1 MYFCC
6 VGENRKNIVT
16 MNNDRKC
23 LSKRLDILKMRKQR
37 RDDSTFNVNM
47 TLYVTYVYPRLSQ
60 HLFYGYRK
68 SK

>member
-1 MYFCC
+1 
-6 VGENRKNIVT
+6 

-23 LSKRLDILKMRKQR
+23 LSKRLDILKMSKQR